1 MKQYLIL
8 LAIIGSLVSCKKKL
22 LYPDDLTI
30 KFTLPPITQSGQ
42 NTFGFVIDST
52 IWVNYGQNVE
62 NPELPNLK
70 ATYLSG
76 DSSVNV
82 VVDRVL
88 MNNGAIASNQSFS
101 FTLIN
106 DVFET
111 PGSYLIGSKTYGN
124 SNSIGFFNNDRISQ
138 KNYGIISSRPT
149 FLISV
154 SKFDTVNHIFSGQFS
169 GTLFNVSN
177 GSYYP
182 NQNDSIVITQGRFDI
197 KLQ

>member
-1 MKQYLIL
+1 MKQYLIF
-8 LAIIGSLVSCKKKL
+8 LAIVSSLASCKKKL
-22 LYPDDLTI
+22 LYPDDLTT
-30 KFTLPPITQSGQ
+30 KFTLPPVTQSGQ
-42 NTFGFVIDST
+42 NTFGFVIDS
-52 IWVNYGQNVE
+52 IVWVNYGQDVE

-76 DSSVNV
+76 DSSVNLIV
-82 VVDRVL
+82 NRIL

-106 DVFET
+106 DIFET
-111 PGSYLIGSKTYGN
+111 PGNYFIGSKTYGN
-124 SNSIGFFNNDRISQ
+124 SNSVGFFNNDIMSQ
-138 KNYGIISSRPT
+138 KIYGVISSRPT

-182 NQNDSIVITQGRFDI
+182 NLNDSIVITQGRFDT

>member
-22 LYPDDLTI
+22 LYPNDLTI
-30 KFTLPPITQSGQ
+30 KFTLPPVTQSGQ
-42 NTFGFVIDST
+42 STFGFVIDST
-52 IWVNYGQNVE
+52 VWVNYGQNE
-62 NPELPNLK
+62 NPELPNLR
-70 ATYLSG
+70 ATYLPG

-106 DVFET
+106 DIFEI
-111 PGSYLIGSKTYGN
+111 PGSYLTGSEIYGN
-124 SNSIGFFNNDRISQ
+124 SNSVGFFNNDSMSQ
-138 KNYGIISSRPT
+138 KIYGIISSRPT

-177 GSYYP
+177 GSYYT
-182 NQNDSIVITQGRFDI
+182 NLNDSIIITQGRFDV